1 MIGAKQERE
10 MTDNLAPLVPAS
22 PAIRMISYFVAEVEQ
37 DGGGTFSE
45 NRTKIASEQYEQFW
59 HSSK

>member
-1 MIGAKQERE
+1 
-10 MTDNLAPLVPAS
+10 
-22 PAIRMISYFVAEVEQ
+22 MISYFVAEVEQ

-45 NRTKIASEQYEQFW
+45 NRTKIASEQYEQLW